1 MRIIGDAVF
10 QCDDDEKNEVLERI
24 SINTTVRCTDNK
36 KADVLKSYMGKM
48 FIGMSEAIK
57 NQHKN

>member
-1 MRIIGDAVF
+1 MRLVGDAVF
-10 QCDDDEKNEVLERI
+10 QCENDENGESLERI
-24 SINTTVRCTDNK
+24 SINITVRSTDNK

-57 NQHKN
+57 K